1 MTSALNLEN
10 KSSNSL
16 NYREMTC
23 FWYKKSSNTVFLHIT
38 KGELNTPTVMKH
50 LSMDK
55 YYWGEWEE
63 GAPVG

>member
-1 MTSALNLEN
+1 
-10 KSSNSL
+10 
-16 NYREMTC
+16 MTC